1 MRPIV
6 KNIDVVAI
14 GVVLIGLILGIA
26 QRSNLPAVPLLTPD
40 AWGYLSPALSWLGG
54 DGFQQANGRE
64 WLYPAILAATIRLGG
79 EFDWIVRLQQCLSL
93 LAAPLLWLCVRL
105 WLSIFPRRSVLFH
118 GLAVLLGALATF
130 IYVLGT
136 AQIQLELTIG
146 PEGLLAFFMIVY
158 FTASLAYFR
167 ARWVARQSL
176 SAIVFG
182 AGMLLC
188 CYTVILLR
196 PSWTLAIVPV
206 SCVLL
211 VGMFGSGSIRLRLTP
226 FATGLLLVGAEYT
239 LPQCLQFRPDL
250 GARTLLPFN
259 LVEIHAVEIV
269 ENAKRHHLL
278 ESGERRSDNT
288 ETCFYDA
295 LEQAWE
301 EARVQ
306 PVRNRMLGF
315 DADYIQY
322 HRKLFSTFQSEQKLT
337 DDALIRLCY
346 HAYFRVWRESPDT
359 MVAKI
364 ARQFYLFLTAPSK
377 DFSAYALDRRRFREI
392 AAAVDP
398 CIEASVAEARSRGY
412 TDQPACAI
420 YLGTLQEVYAQGFQI
435 NHVAV
440 QRYLAAAFAKASLWI
455 QTAFFAAL
463 LWVLGDRRF
472 RDLRLLGYAAVLVT
486 AGLYGN
492 VLTISI
498 VHTLDVER
506 YRSSYAPAL
515 LLTLVIMAAFV
526 ILVFEQVFHREKMEG
541 QQRR

>member
-1 MRPIV
+1 
-6 KNIDVVAI
+6 
-14 GVVLIGLILGIA
+14 
-26 QRSNLPAVPLLTPD
+26 
-40 AWGYLSPALSWLGG
+40 
-54 DGFQQANGRE
+54 
-64 WLYPAILAATIRLGG
+64 TIRLGG

-146 PEGLLAFFMIVY
+146 PEGLLAFFMMVY

-167 ARWVARQSL
+167 ARWVTRQSL

-206 SCVLL
+206 SCVLV
-211 VGMFGSGSIRLRLTP
+211 VGMFGSGSIRLRLMP
-226 FATGLLLVGAEYT
+226 FATGLLLVGTEYT
-239 LPQCLQFRPDL
+239 LPQFLQFRPDL

-259 LVEIHAVEIV
+259 LVEIHAAEIV

-278 ESGERRSDNT
+278 ESGERRSNNT
-288 ETCFYDA
+288 ETRFYEA

-337 DDALIRLCY
+337 DDALIKLCY
-346 HAYFRVWRESPDT
+346 HAYFRVWRGSPDT

-364 ARQFYLFLTAPSK
+364 ARQFYLFLTGPSK
-377 DFSAYALDRRRFREI
+377 DFSAHALDRRRFHEI
-392 AAAVDP
+392 AAALDP

-412 TDQPACAI
+412 IDQPACAI
-420 YLGTLQEVYAQGFQI
+420 YLDALQKVYAQGFQI
-435 NHVAV
+435 THVAV
-440 QRYLAAAFAKASLWI
+440 QRYLAVAFAKVSLWI
-455 QTAFFAAL
+455 QTAFFPAL
-463 LWVLGDRRF
+463 FWVLCDRRF
-472 RDLRLLGYAAVLVT
+472 RDLRLSGYAALLVT

-506 YRSSYAPAL
+506 YRTSYAPAL
-515 LLTLVIMAAFV
+515 LLTLVIMTAFV
-526 ILVFEQVFHREKMEG
+526 IGFFEQLFRREKIEG
-541 QQRR
+541 Q